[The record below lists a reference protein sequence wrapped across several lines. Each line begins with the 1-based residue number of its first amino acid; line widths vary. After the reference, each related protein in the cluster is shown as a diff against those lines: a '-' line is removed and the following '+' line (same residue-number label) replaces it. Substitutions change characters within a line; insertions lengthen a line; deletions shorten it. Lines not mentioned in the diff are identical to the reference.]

1 MLLSWQYFNE
11 MLNILVWINEAVHY
25 FQTMA
30 EQLRANLENKLMLLL
45 F

>member
-11 MLNILVWINEAVHY
+11 MFNILVWINEAVHY
-25 FQTMA
+25 FQTS
-30 EQLRANLENKLMLLL
+30 EQLRANPKNKLALLL